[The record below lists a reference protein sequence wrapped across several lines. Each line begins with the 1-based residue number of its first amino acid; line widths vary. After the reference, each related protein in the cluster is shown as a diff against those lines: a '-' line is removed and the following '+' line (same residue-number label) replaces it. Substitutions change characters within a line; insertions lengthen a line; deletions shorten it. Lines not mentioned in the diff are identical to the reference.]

1 MKDSNQRGQRG
12 SCHLDHC
19 GPEPLTMPQ
28 AMAIRAGLATYV
40 GRRASGLT
48 VEDSLG
54 TGGFT
59 IDPESWDRKRNRGS

>member
-1 MKDSNQRGQRG
+1 MA
-12 SCHLDHC
+12 
-19 GPEPLTMPQ
+19 Q
-28 AMAIRAGLATYV
+28 AMAIRADVATYV

-54 TGGFT
+54 TGGVT